1 MASPLAGIRVLDLSR
16 VLAGPWA
23 TQTLAD
29 MGADVIKIERPGV
42 GDETRSYAPFTPSIN
57 GAPGISTYFLAMNRG
72 KRSITI
78 DITQENGQ
86 ELVRE
91 LADRS
96 DVLVENYKVGSLAK
110 LGLDYETLASRN
122 PKLIYCSITG
132 FGQTGP
138 NRDRAA
144 YDLVIQAMGG
154 LMSLTGVPEGE
165 PMKAG
170 VAVADIATALNATTA
185 ILGALFEREHSG
197 LGQYID
203 LALLDVQIAALL
215 NQASSYLM
223 TARVPQRQGN
233 AHVSIVPYQAFAS
246 SDGQMIIAVANDL
259 QFARLAKVLELTE
272 LIKDSRFRTNAARV
286 RNRAV
291 LIPMIE
297 AALANKTNKEWL
309 SLFDA
314 ALVPAGPIN
323 SIEEVFRDPQVA
335 ARELLLEFKSHTE
348 AAIRV
353 VGSPIKY
360 SRTPI
365 EYSKAPPLLGAD
377 TDQLLTDVLGKSS
390 DCIQHLRHTGVI

>member
-1 MASPLAGIRVLDLSR
+1 MAPPLAGIRVLDLSR

-29 MGADVIKIERPGV
+29 MGADVIKIERPGI
-42 GDETRSYAPFTPSIN
+42 GDETRSYAPFTPSID
-57 GAPGISTYFLAMNRG
+57 GSPGMSTYFLAMNRG
-72 KRSITI
+72 KKSITI
-78 DITQENGQ
+78 DITQEKGQ

-96 DVLVENYKVGSLAK
+96 DVLVENYKFGSLAK
-110 LGLDYETLASRN
+110 LGLDYETLALRN
-122 PKLIYCSITG
+122 PGLVYCSITG

-154 LMSLTGVPEGE
+154 LMSITGTPEGE

-170 VAVADIATALNATTA
+170 VAIADIATALHATTA

-197 LGQYID
+197 LGQYVD
-203 LALLDVQIAALL
+203 LALLDVQIASLV

-223 TARVPQRQGN
+223 TSRVPQRQGN
-233 AHVSIVPYQAFAS
+233 AHVSIVPYQAFS
-246 SDGQMIIAVANDL
+246 SGDGQMIIAVANDL
-259 QFARLAKVLELTE
+259 QFARLAKVLKLTE
-272 LIKDSRFRTNAARV
+272 LIDDSRFRTNAARV

-291 LIPMIE
+291 LIPLIE
-297 AALANKTNKEWL
+297 KALAHKTNKQWL

-314 ALVPAGPIN
+314 AQVPAGPIN
-323 SIEEVFRDPQVA
+323 SVEEVFRDPQVV
-335 ARELLLEFKSHTE
+335 ARDLLLEFKSHTE

-377 TDQLLTDVLGKSS
+377 TDQLLTDVLGKSPDS
-390 DCIQHLRHTGVI
+390 IQHLRDTGVI